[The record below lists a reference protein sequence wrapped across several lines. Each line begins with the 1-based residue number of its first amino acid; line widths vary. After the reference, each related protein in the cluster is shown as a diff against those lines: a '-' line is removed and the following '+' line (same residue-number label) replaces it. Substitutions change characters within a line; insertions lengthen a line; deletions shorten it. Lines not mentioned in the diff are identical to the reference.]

1 MPNNLVNVGLHLQK
15 LKFGSTPD
23 PTKPS
28 LEDNVKD
35 VSVVAKARKH
45 HLIRIGVELSYAEN
59 RALFAVQ
66 KLLDDTAFRGNARQ
80 VKLPH
85 DNSYKMKGSQPVL
98 DIKIAEYL
106 DAYGVKK
113 TKTSRHKNEFSAQ
126 GRRSALDALKSLASK
141 SFLIVYEREV
151 YAKNEPGK
159 VLRKELIETV
169 DRLIDLKQ
177 AAGRLVIIPSPI
189 LSDQHDTYY
198 MILPADLYTGIVE
211 EKQRSKVLFIE
222 YLFYHHEKQRS
233 SGINKKYL
241 ITRQMKTIGYAIG
254 LGNLIETR
262 QTKKLRSILNEY
274 YGFAQQKGCLRKYEV
289 DAEGARYERVDKLY
303 INATTMSELRKVAK
317 V

>member
-1 MPNNLVNVGLHLQK
+1 MPNKLVNVGLHLQM

-35 VSVVAKARKH
+35 VSVVAKARKY

-66 KLLDDTAFRGNARQ
+66 KLLDDTAFRGNARP

-85 DNSYKMKGSQPVL
+85 DNPYKMKGSQPVL
-98 DIKIAEYL
+98 DIKIADYL

-113 TKTSRHKNEFSAQ
+113 KKTSRQKNEFSPQ
-126 GRRSALDALKSLASK
+126 GRRSALDALESLARK
-141 SFLIVYEREV
+141 SFLLVYEREV
-151 YAKNEPGK
+151 YHKTKKGEI
-159 VLRKELIETV
+159 LRKELIETV
-169 DRLIDLKQ
+169 DRLIVLKQ
-177 AAGRLVIIPSPI
+177 ADGRLVITPAPI
-189 LSDQHDTYY
+189 LFDQHDTYY
-198 MILPADLYTGIVE
+198 MILPEDLYTGIVE

-233 SGINKKYL
+233 SGGNKKYL
-241 ITRQMKTIGYAIG
+241 ITRQMETIGYAIG

-262 QTKKLRSILNEY
+262 QPKKLRSILNKY
-274 YGFAQQKGCLRKYEV
+274 YEFARQQGYLRKYEV
-289 DAEGARYERVDKLY
+289 DV
-303 INATTMSELRKVAK
+303 NLR
-317 V
+317 